1 MSRTAPTVDLFVRT
15 GFASASAPAHGAA
28 PSIGVSARAAHS
40 LGEAFYEMLPAIS
53 AATSDIILF
62 ADELVALDQPVL
74 DAVNTAF
81 HSCPDAVA
89 VTADS
94 DAFRKLH
101 GLAGPS
107 GHPSGTH
114 HLAPWFT
121 AIRRSFLREQGLLN
135 YKYGTLEFFLCEI
148 SDRLTKT
155 AGAVSAGIPFE
166 LGVDY
171 RLWARDVLLTTAAR
185 MASDH
190 HIFEASHRDHPVRF
204 ETPRQFRVA
213 ISGTYLNVNLPDDGG
228 TALPPSTAPR
238 FSVICPAYKAGF
250 FADAVKSVMAQTW
263 LDFEFIVVVDGP
275 PHRDRE
281 AIVSV
286 LDQYAADPRLRY
298 YVQDNRGTGPT
309 RRRLAELSKG
319 DYVVS
324 IDDDDMF
331 HPDVLKVF
339 AAAVEQHPGCAV
351 FRGGAQLFGLV
362 DAYLRP
368 RQRAVVNGI
377 PSDLFEATQP
387 WAIKRAAIAALGG
400 FDGDKRFGEAGEDSD
415 LFLKIDLTTLETGLI
430 DAPLYRRRL
439 STVNQTLQL
448 SPDDCGNHVRSLLER
463 HRPEQWRHADLHFER
478 DGAFIR
484 SAISYRSAATA
495 QEVVTATR
503 FFDYQT
509 LGDDSDVLI
518 DLEITSLCNAV
529 CPFCPREVLDRK
541 AKFIE
546 MEVVDALA
554 EQLKRATGRRQV
566 ILCGIGESTLNP
578 KLPAIVQKLAMA
590 GVKVCMTT
598 NGGLMNV
605 DKFKLLVDAG
615 MAEFNFSLNAA
626 TAPTHQKVMKMKNFD
641 KVMNNFA
648 AILDYKAQHAP
659 QIRIHA
665 SFVYCADNQHE
676 VDQFVGKWRDTPV
689 SQIWI
694 HPVNGR
700 AGLLGDDIRAVNV
713 RPLQDKYQGDER
725 VLVDVFSH
733 RHEDGDLCKIVKDLD
748 FISVDGDMLLCA
760 LDYKRSVALG
770 NLKDTPLR
778 ELHLN
783 KVLKYKRH
791 EINEI
796 CHGCDFC
803 PASGD
808 HAARAVGESR

>member
-1 MSRTAPTVDLFVRT
+1 MSQTAATVDVFVRI
-15 GFASASAPAHGAA
+15 GFASTTPAPTGSPPAIASADITLH
-28 PSIGVSARAAHS
+28 R
-40 LGEAFYEMLPAIS
+40 LDTAFYDTLPAI
-53 AATSDIILF
+53 AAGDSPIVVF
-62 ADELVALDQPVL
+62 ADELVGVSRAAV
-74 DAVNTAF
+74 DAAQAIFTTR
-81 HSCPDAVA
+81 PDVAA
-89 VTADS
+89 VTSDS
-94 DAFRKLH
+94 DALRKLY
-101 GLAGPS
+101 GLARHNGQPAAA
-107 GHPSGTH
+107 H
-114 HLAPWFT
+114 HLAPWFV
-121 AIRRSFLREQGLLN
+121 AVRRSFLIDQGLLN
-135 YKYGTLEFFLCEI
+135 YKYATLEFFLCEI
-148 SDRLTKT
+148 ADRLTKT
-155 AGAVSAGIPFE
+155 GAISVRAPLDI
-166 LGVDY
+166 GVDY
-171 RLWARDVLLTTAAR
+171 RLWARDLLLSGSAR
-185 MASDH
+185 LASDYQ
-190 HIFEASHRDHPVRF
+190 IFESSHRDHQLRF
-204 ETPRQFRVA
+204 ESPRQFRIA
-213 ISGTYLNVNLPDDGG
+213 ISGNYLNVNVADDHGIKAG
-228 TALPPSTAPR
+228 PAAAAPK
-238 FSVICPAYKAGF
+238 FSVICPAYKANY
-250 FADAVKSVMAQTW
+250 FAEAVKSVMDQTW
-263 LDFEFIVVVDGP
+263 TDFEFIVVVDGP
-275 PHRDRE
+275 PARDRKT
-281 AIVSV
+281 IVSV
-286 LDQYAADPRLRY
+286 LEQYATDPRVRF
-298 YVQDNRGTGPT
+298 YVQENLGTGPT
-309 RRRLAELSKG
+309 RRRLAELSIG

-331 HPDVLKVF
+331 HADLLKVF
-339 AAAVEQHPGCAV
+339 ASAIDQHPGCAV
-351 FRGGAQLFGLV
+351 FRAGAQLFGLV
-362 DAYLRP
+362 DTYLRP
-368 RQRAVVNGI
+368 RQRAIVNGI
-377 PSDLFEATQP
+377 PGDLFEATQP
-387 WAIKRAAIAALGG
+387 WAIARSAIATLGG
-400 FDGDKRFGEAGEDSD
+400 FDGDKSFGEAGEDSD
-415 LFLKIDLTTLETGLI
+415 LFLKMDTTTLETGLI

-448 SPDDCGNHVRSLLER
+448 SPEDCGNHVRSLLQR
-463 HRPEQWRHADLHFER
+463 HRPEGWQHSDLHFER
-478 DGAFIR
+478 DGAFIQ
-484 SAISYRSAATA
+484 SAITYRSAETD

-509 LGDDSDVLI
+509 LGDNSDVLI

-546 MEVVDALA
+546 MEVIDALA
-554 EQLKRATGRRQV
+554 EQLKRETGRRQV

-578 KLPAIVQKLAMA
+578 KLPIIVEKLASA

-605 DKFKLLVDAG
+605 DKFKTLIDAG

-648 AILDYKAQHAP
+648 AIIEYKAQHAP
-659 QIRIHA
+659 HIRIHA

-676 VDQFVGKWRDTPV
+676 VEQFVGKWRDTPV

-713 RPLQDKYQGDER
+713 RPLQEKYKGDER

-770 NLKDTPLR
+770 NLKETPLR

-791 EINEI
+791 EVNEI

-803 PASGD
+803 PSVA
-808 HAARAVGESR
+808 H